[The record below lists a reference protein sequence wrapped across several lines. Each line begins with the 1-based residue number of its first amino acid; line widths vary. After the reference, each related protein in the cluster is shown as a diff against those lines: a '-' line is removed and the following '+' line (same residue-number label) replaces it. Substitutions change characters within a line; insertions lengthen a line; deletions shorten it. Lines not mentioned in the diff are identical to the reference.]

1 MIGRYLTYLST
12 IRRYSPR
19 TVEIYRGV
27 LDEFSSFVSCD
38 EASRSKGPARQN
50 FALRAHPSQPTGWA
64 PPSYEAEGGYG
75 FRGLLPLPLR
85 LSVH

>member
-27 LDEFSSFVSCD
+27 LDEFSSFI
-38 EASRSKGPARQN
+38 
-50 FALRAHPSQPTGWA
+50 TG
-64 PPSYEAEGGYG
+64 SI
-75 FRGLLPLPLR
+75 
-85 LSVH
+85 STI